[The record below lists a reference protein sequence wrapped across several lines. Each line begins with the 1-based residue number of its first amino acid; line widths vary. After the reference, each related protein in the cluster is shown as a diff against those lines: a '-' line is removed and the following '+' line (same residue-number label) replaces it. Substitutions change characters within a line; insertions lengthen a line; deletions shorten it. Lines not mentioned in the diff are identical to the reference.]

1 MLKFIQDQIL
11 GMKWLETPAYEL
23 STKRQDRHNR
33 FCFFVFP
40 GRLHPHVRGRLRR
53 DSAVRLQLQRLA
65 MTWNTNHRHGAFA
78 FQAPDRERSAA
89 HPLQA
94 LFDISESDVKPLI
107 LF

>member
-1 MLKFIQDQIL
+1 
-11 GMKWLETPAYEL
+11 
-23 STKRQDRHNR
+23 
-33 FCFFVFP
+33 
-40 GRLHPHVRGRLRR
+40 
-53 DSAVRLQLQRLA
+53 